1 MAKQRRA
8 KNPQSTRARRG
19 RHRIQKQ
26 RPEPYSWLGAGAV
39 TLGLGAALASGSGIA
54 HADTTPHDGQ
64 PSSSTHEKTTPPA
77 PSGTAAAG
85 GSRSSSAGGRHT
97 DTTDAVDGA
106 AVGTD
111 SGTTPKMHGTQ
122 NNPVSPSGG
131 HRTVGDNLTAGHL
144 SVRAAAT
151 AITPTGDA
159 SSPAPSGPQPRVP
172 VAAVVNRTPVTSTA
186 PTTSTA
192 PLTQTHFEAVTKTAI
207 ANAVVTNAV
216 VTNAAVPNAAVP
228 NAAVT
233 APITPVASPFV
244 PVLNLVAGVLTIFGV
259 NPQGPTPP
267 ASPVGALLWGL
278 FRQFETTVGVAPPVV
293 GTATVGPP
301 NPATGAVSGNL
312 GATEQAGLPLT
323 YTVTTAPGDGTVT
336 VDSTGAYT
344 YTPTP
349 AARLLA
355 SVGGPTVDG
364 FVVTISDGL
373 AGTNESV
380 NVPISAV
387 VDRPT
392 APIALSET
400 VNTTTGAVTGTLT
413 STDSLGLPLTYSAAS
428 NPASGTVT
436 VTAAGGYTYSPSLL
450 AQEQASVGGPTT
462 DSFTVTATNGT
473 YTSTA
478 GTISV
483 PITAIA
489 DTPAAPTSAT
499 QSTAASGVVIGTV
512 TSIDPAGKTLTY
524 SATTN
529 PASGTVTVTAA
540 GGYTYTPSLLAQEQA
555 SVGGPMTDSFTVTA
569 SNGTY
574 TSAAGTISVPI
585 TAVADTPAAPTSASQ
600 SADVS
605 GVVTGAVTA
614 TDPAGKSL
622 TYSAAS
628 NPANGTVT
636 VTAAGGY
643 TYTPSLLAQ
652 EQASVGGPTTDS
664 FTVTATNGTYTSA
677 AGTVSVP
684 ITAVADTPSAP
695 TSATQLTS
703 AGGVVTGTVTATD
716 PAGKSL
722 TYSAASNPANGTVTV
737 TAAGGYTYTPSLLA
751 QEQASVGG
759 ATSDSFTVAASNGT
773 YTSAAG
779 TVSVPISAIADT
791 PSAPQSASQS
801 TDASGVVTG
810 TVTATDPAGKSLTYS
825 AVANGGPA
833 SGTVTVTAAG
843 GYTYTPSALAQEQA
857 SVGGPTTDSFTV
869 TATNGTYTSSAGTIS
884 VPITAVADTPSAPT
898 SATQLTTVGGVVT
911 GTVTA
916 TDPAGKSLTYS
927 AASNPANG
935 TVTVTVAGGYTYT
948 PSLLAQ
954 EQASV
959 GGPTTDSFTV
969 TATNGTYTSTAGTIS
984 VPITAIAD
992 TPSAPQSA
1000 SQSADASGLVTGTLT
1015 STDPAGKTLTYSAA
1029 SNPAYGTVT
1038 VTATG
1043 GYTYTPSLLAQEQA
1057 SVGGATSDSFTVTAS
1072 NGTYTSTPGSISVP
1086 ITAVADT
1093 PTAPTSATQSTNAS
1107 GVVTGTVTATDPGG
1121 KTLTYSAANNPAY
1134 GTVTVTAT
1142 GGYTYTPSLLAQE
1155 QASVGG
1161 PTTDSFTVTATNG
1174 TYTSTAGTI
1183 SVPITA
1189 VADTPSAPQSASQSA
1204 DASGLVT
1211 GTLTSTDPA
1220 GKTLTYSAASNPA
1233 YGTVTVTA
1241 TGGYTYTPST
1251 LAQAQAGTGGPTT
1264 DSFTVTA
1271 TNGTYTSV
1279 AGTVSV
1285 PITAIADIPSTPQS
1299 ASQSTSATG
1308 VVTGT
1313 LTSIDPAGKTLT
1325 YSATSNPTNGTVTVT
1340 AAGGYT
1346 YTPTQAAE
1354 LLAAQ
1359 GGPTIDSFTVTASN
1373 GTDTSA
1379 VGTIAVPITKS
1390 TAVVASS
1397 INLPGANAVA
1407 VNPNGNV
1414 AYIASSSSDTVS
1426 VINTATNTVTNT
1438 IALPTGSAP
1447 DAVVVSPNGKTAYVY
1462 TNTGNG
1468 SVAVINTAT
1477 NTVTNTIALPN
1488 RITGIIP
1495 QGMAISPDGS
1505 TLYVSNLDS
1514 VDFGSV
1520 AVINTATNSVTNSI
1534 ALGATPLGLAVS
1546 PTGNTAYVVAG
1557 SGSHYTLRVIDTNP
1571 ASPTYDTVT
1580 TSIPIFG
1587 NIAGGPGQV
1596 LLNASG
1602 ATAYVYGH
1610 GTEVQ
1615 EINTATDTVSN
1626 SMTFPT
1632 AVTRMSLSPDGSI
1645 AYVVSGGN
1653 TVSVVNTATNAVL
1666 ATLPAFDASAVSVSP
1681 DGSFAYVIN
1690 PGEPTEV
1697 ISVGP
1702 NTAVPDVPI
1711 AGTPTQAAP
1720 NLTSGAV
1727 TGTSTFIDS
1736 AGTALS
1742 YSVTTLP
1749 TQGTVTVNSTTGAYT
1764 YTPTP
1769 ADRPAPLSPN
1779 GTDSFIVTA
1788 SNGVNSAPETISVSV
1803 IPAVPP
1809 TTNVAV
1815 GTSPR
1820 ALQVSP
1826 DGKTLY
1832 VVNAG
1837 NGTTAGT
1844 VSVLNTSTDTI
1855 TKTVTVGVDPF
1866 AIAENSTGTTIYV
1879 VNGGPENTSGYRVTS
1894 TVSVISASTGTVTA
1908 TVPLNAGG
1916 GSIVVSPNGATVYVN
1931 TGNGLVEINTATNT
1945 IAKTV
1950 PLTYYIDGS
1959 INISPDG
1966 KTLYF
1971 SDTGSGTE
1979 SLEMFDTT
1987 TNTVTRDIPVGF
1999 AFGTSAISADGKTLY
2014 YPSESAGVVKINT
2027 STGAIEGTVP
2037 VGGNE
2042 NGYPDS
2048 IAVSPD
2054 GTMLYVGDGEVGN
2067 DDIFVINNLTN
2078 SVTEVPVGGTPEA
2091 VAVSPDGKTLYV
2103 ANIDTGTVTIIP
2115 TGK

>member
-628 NPANGTVT
+628 NPATGTVT

-935 TVTVTVAGGYTYT
+935 TVTVTVA
-948 PSLLAQ
+948 
-954 EQASV
+954 
-959 GGPTTDSFTV
+959 
-969 TATNGTYTSTAGTIS
+969 
-984 VPITAIAD
+984 
-992 TPSAPQSA
+992 
-1000 SQSADASGLVTGTLT
+1000 
-1015 STDPAGKTLTYSAA
+1015 
-1029 SNPAYGTVT
+1029 
-1038 VTATG
+1038 
-1043 GYTYTPSLLAQEQA
+1043 
-1057 SVGGATSDSFTVTAS
+1057 
-1072 NGTYTSTPGSISVP
+1072 
-1086 ITAVADT
+1086 
-1093 PTAPTSATQSTNAS
+1093 
-1107 GVVTGTVTATDPGG
+1107 
-1121 KTLTYSAANNPAY
+1121 
-1134 GTVTVTAT
+1134 

>member
-636 VTAAGGY
+636 VT
-643 TYTPSLLAQ
+643 
-652 EQASVGGPTTDS
+652 
-664 FTVTATNGTYTSA
+664 
-677 AGTVSVP
+677 
-684 ITAVADTPSAP
+684 VA
-695 TSATQLTS
+695 
-703 AGGVVTGTVTATD
+703 
-716 PAGKSL
+716 
-722 TYSAASNPANGTVTV
+722 
-737 TAAGGYTYTPSLLA
+737 
-751 QEQASVGG
+751 
-759 ATSDSFTVAASNGT
+759 
-773 YTSAAG
+773 
-779 TVSVPISAIADT
+779 
-791 PSAPQSASQS
+791 
-801 TDASGVVTG
+801 
-810 TVTATDPAGKSLTYS
+810 
-825 AVANGGPA
+825 
-833 SGTVTVTAAG
+833 
-843 GYTYTPSALAQEQA
+843 
-857 SVGGPTTDSFTV
+857 
-869 TATNGTYTSSAGTIS
+869 
-884 VPITAVADTPSAPT
+884 
-898 SATQLTTVGGVVT
+898 
-911 GTVTA
+911 
-916 TDPAGKSLTYS
+916 
-927 AASNPANG
+927 
-935 TVTVTVAGGYTYT
+935 
-948 PSLLAQ
+948 
-954 EQASV
+954 
-959 GGPTTDSFTV
+959 
-969 TATNGTYTSTAGTIS
+969 
-984 VPITAIAD
+984 
-992 TPSAPQSA
+992 
-1000 SQSADASGLVTGTLT
+1000 
-1015 STDPAGKTLTYSAA
+1015 
-1029 SNPAYGTVT
+1029 
-1038 VTATG
+1038 
-1043 GYTYTPSLLAQEQA
+1043 
-1057 SVGGATSDSFTVTAS
+1057 
-1072 NGTYTSTPGSISVP
+1072 
-1086 ITAVADT
+1086 
-1093 PTAPTSATQSTNAS
+1093 
-1107 GVVTGTVTATDPGG
+1107 
-1121 KTLTYSAANNPAY
+1121 
-1134 GTVTVTAT
+1134 